1 MGQCAPRVTKLGS
14 EPVAALSRKD
24 MARQTV
30 EALERH
36 NLRLPVIHERA
47 VTAARLLHLRRMTF
61 KRQLPAWLD
70 ELRPQLTDWVVIAYE
85 AGANS
90 MDEFR
95 GMRFSINGEA
105 LTVPQR
111 KRWEKEAAHWFELLL
126 TGPVPGR
133 SNRNVNCVNNS
144 GTTIRSN
151 NSRSR
156 QGGWA

>member
-1 MGQCAPRVTKLGS
+1 MGQRAPRVTKLGS
-14 EPVAALSRKD
+14 EPVTALSPKNV
-24 MARQTV
+24 ARSTV

-36 NLRLPVIHERA
+36 DLRKPVDHERT
-47 VTAARLLHLRRMTF
+47 VTAARLLHLRRMTL

-70 ELRPQLTDWVVIAYE
+70 ELRPQLNDWVVIAYE
-85 AGANS
+85 AGAKS

-111 KRWEKEAAHWFELLL
+111 NRWEKEAAHWFELLV

-133 SNRNVNCVNNS
+133 QQSNGHCVH
-144 GTTIRSN
+144 
-151 NSRSR
+151 SR
-156 QGGWA
+156 QPVANSHNG